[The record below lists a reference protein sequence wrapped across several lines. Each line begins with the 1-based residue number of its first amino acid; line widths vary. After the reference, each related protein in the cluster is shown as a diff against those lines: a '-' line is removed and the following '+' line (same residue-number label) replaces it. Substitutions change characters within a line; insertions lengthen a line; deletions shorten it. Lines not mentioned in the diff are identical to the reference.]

1 MRVTSLLDE
10 GLFDREDGRR
20 PSDPVRPFPPIAFLC
35 AVIVWVGAAGMFYV
49 SYDPQRSVPDGIV
62 AGRYVFELLEDAHE
76 GMYGMSAPARVSI
89 EGRSYNVR
97 VLYEGARYRA
107 YERFEGY
114 ATFSSFSEERA
125 LRYASAGLVAQASV
139 KGEPSYVEPGPF
151 APILALRAWASD
163 MLGSAQTSG
172 SALVRALVTGD
183 RADLDHDGLYD
194 DMKALGLAHMVAV
207 SGSHLSVIA
216 SFAGALMRRFGVR
229 VRVATVVLCVF
240 YGTYAVFTGLS
251 APVIR
256 AAVMSVFAS
265 CAVFAGRRSSALAAL
280 SACVCVLIAL
290 NPYNALSLSFF
301 LSAASTFGVIVFAP
315 LFTAWFSRAVPACFD
330 AACEAFALTLAASLP
345 IAPVTCVVFARIS
358 LAAPLANFVA
368 APLFTAFLA
377 SGLAVLVPCALMP
390 ALGSALLAI
399 PVACAD
405 GFCAAAQACA
415 SAPLASIPA
424 TGSLPAACAATAAA
438 AVLLWIWWPIP
449 SARTVRRLFSAT
461 AAAIAV
467 FILAFPRLAPDEVV
481 MLDVGQ
487 GDAFLV
493 RSQGRSLLVDTG
505 NQEQRLMA
513 ALARHGASSVG
524 SVAISHHDDDHCGC
538 LELLA
543 PNIAGDV
550 IVAEETFSCG
560 CDGCRSLL
568 QAAGDTVGDAHVRGM
583 AAGEAIEVGRFRCTA
598 IWPYVFS
605 EEGGNADSLCFLLE
619 YDARDDGRFDAT
631 MLLTGDAEASE
642 IRAMMDASHIDRVD
656 VLKAGHHGSRAGVD
670 DGFAQRVGADIVL
683 ISVGEHNRYG
693 HPADEV
699 LEEFGDAGA
708 RIYRSDECGDVSC
721 RFSERGIAVV
731 APAS

>member
-10 GLFDREDGRR
+10 GLFDREGGRR

-35 AVIVWVGAAGMFYV
+35 AVVVWVGAAGMFFV
-49 SYDPQRSVPDGIV
+49 SYDPQRSVPDGII

-89 EGRSYNVR
+89 GGRSYNVR

-114 ATFSSFSEERA
+114 ATFSSFPEERA

-183 RADLDHDGLYD
+183 RVDLDHDGLYD

-207 SGSHLSVIA
+207 SGSHLSVVA

-330 AACEAFALTLAASLP
+330 AVCEAFALTLAASLP

-377 SGLAVLVPCALMP
+377 SGLAVLVPCAIMP
-390 ALGSALLAI
+390 ALGSALLGI
-399 PVACAD
+399 LVACAD

-424 TGSLPAACAATAAA
+424 TGSFPAACAATAVA

-449 SARTVRRLFSAT
+449 SGRTVRRLFAAT

-598 IWPYVFS
+598 IWPYGFS

-619 YDARDDGRFDAT
+619 YDACDDGRFDAT

-670 DGFAQRVGADIVL
+670 DGFAQRVGADTVL

-699 LEEFGDAGA
+699 LEEFGDVGA